1 MAPTAIKN
9 SDVPTVIRAD
19 YPLTPFALPH
29 GASGLVSERPAGHPL
44 PTRLH
49 RLPLRQEERQART
62 GVISASAHGR
72 SSPVGLV
79 LQVLKR
85 VLRFVDG
92 RVELALELALVLLAL
107 SFALGVLVAG
117 DGADGLLCAAADLV
131 GLLAHCGP
139 PRVYWVVA
147 ETRRPSDD
155 DPSQR
160 CRWST

>member
-1 MAPTAIKN
+1 MRCWMTAG
-9 SDVPTVIRAD
+9 P
-19 YPLTPFALPH
+19 
-29 GASGLVSERPAGHPL
+29 RPAAGS
-44 PTRLH
+44 
-49 RLPLRQEERQART
+49 
-62 GVISASAHGR
+62 VISASAHGR

-92 RVELALELALVLLAL
+92 RVELALELALVLLAFP
-107 SFALGVLVAG
+107 FALGVLVAG

-139 PRVYWVVA
+139 PRVCWVVA
-147 ETRRPSDD
+147 ETRRPSEV
-155 DPSQR
+155 DPCQG

>member
-1 MAPTAIKN
+1 RFRISSSHHPEVAELLG
-9 SDVPTVIRAD
+9 R
-19 YPLTPFALPH
+19 
-29 GASGLVSERPAGHPL
+29 GATGAARPAAGS
-44 PTRLH
+44 
-49 RLPLRQEERQART
+49 
-62 GVISASAHGR
+62 VISASAHGR
-72 SSPVGLV
+72 SSPVGVV

-92 RVELALELALVLLAL
+92 RVDLALELALVLLAL
-107 SFALGVLVAG
+107 SFALGVLIAG
-117 DGADGLLCAAADLV
+117 DGADGLLRAAADLV